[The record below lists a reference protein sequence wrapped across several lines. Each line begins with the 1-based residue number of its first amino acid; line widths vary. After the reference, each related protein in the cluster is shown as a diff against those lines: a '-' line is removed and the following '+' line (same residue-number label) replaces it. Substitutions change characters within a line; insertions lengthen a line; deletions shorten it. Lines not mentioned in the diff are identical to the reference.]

1 VEQNLYNA
9 YVSILERELVVALG
23 CTEPIAIAF
32 ACVKVRDVLGT
43 MPTQIDVHCSGNIIK
58 NVKGVTVPH
67 SDGKKGIAVAAILGL
82 LTGHS
87 ERGLAVLEGVK
98 NEDLAVCEELLEANM
113 CNIEIVENVPNLY
126 IRVVAKTSEHTV
138 ELIIKDTHSNIVFIK
153 QDDEVLFS
161 EDVTDSAKGTK
172 QDLKSLLNVA
182 DILEFARTVD
192 LELVKPVLSKQIEH
206 NLNIA
211 EEGLA
216 NSYGA
221 RVGQTIRDHQA
232 DTVYNKARAYAAAG
246 SDARMSGCPLPVV
259 INSGS
264 GNQGITVSLPVI
276 IYVKE
281 HGISEEMLY
290 RALVVSNLI
299 ALHQKRYIGS
309 LSAYCGAVSAACG
322 SACGIGFLE
331 GLDYEGISDVITN
344 TIATVGGMV
353 CDGAKPSCASK
364 IAVALESAF
373 LGLEMAKNQRGFKPG
388 EGLVKDTIEE
398 TIACVGNMGR
408 VGMHSTDV
416 QILNLMLDKVEL

>member
-1 VEQNLYNA
+1 MNKDLYNA
-9 YVSILERELVVALG
+9 YVSILEKELVVALG

-32 ACVKVRDVLGT
+32 ACAKVRDVLGSV
-43 MPTQIDVHCSGNIIK
+43 PTHVDIHCSGNIIK

-67 SDGKKGIAVAAILGL
+67 SNGRKGIEVAAILGL
-82 LTGHS
+82 LAGHS
-87 ERGLAVLEGVK
+87 ERGLAVLEGVCE
-98 NEDLAVCEELLEANM
+98 NDLAVCEELLANQI
-113 CNIEIVENVPNLY
+113 CNVEIVENVPNLY
-126 IRVVAKTSEHTV
+126 IRVVATAVTDTV

-153 QDDEVLFS
+153 KNGEVLFNELGHDITS
-161 EDVTDSAKGTK
+161 STK

-182 DILEFARTVD
+182 QILEFAKTVD
-192 LELVKPVLSKQIEH
+192 LELVKPVLSQQIEC
-206 NLNIA
+206 NLKIA
-211 EEGLA
+211 EEGLT

-221 RVGQTIRDHQA
+221 MVGQTIRDHQCS
-232 DTVYNKARAYAAAG
+232 TVYNKARAYAAAG

-276 IYVKE
+276 IYAKE
-281 HGISEEMLY
+281 HKISEELLY

-322 SACGIGFLE
+322 SACGIAFLE
-331 GLDYEGISDVITN
+331 GMDYEGISAVITN
-344 TIATVGGMV
+344 TIATIGGMV

-373 LGLEMAKNQRGFKPG
+373 LGLEMAKNERYFKPG
-388 EGLVKDTIEE
+388 EGLVKEDIEK
-398 TIACVGNMGR
+398 TIACVGTMGR
-408 VGMHSTDV
+408 VGMYGTDV